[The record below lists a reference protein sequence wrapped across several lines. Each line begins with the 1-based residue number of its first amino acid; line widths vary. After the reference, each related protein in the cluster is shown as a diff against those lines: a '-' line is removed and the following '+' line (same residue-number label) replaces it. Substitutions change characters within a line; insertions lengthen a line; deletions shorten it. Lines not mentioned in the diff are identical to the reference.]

1 MPLFQ
6 PNAAGAPVRSC
17 PNFCWD
23 GVLLSSF
30 ETTPGPGSDESG
42 STAETEISLTF
53 RKGLQVMM
61 AFDGDDR
68 QLTLAEIARKTG
80 LNRSV
85 ARRLVRTLLHMGILR
100 ETGQRFE
107 MTVGVLRLARGF
119 TDGHRIAQII
129 QPILRRTSESI
140 SENVSFALRD
150 GVDATYVAHA
160 QVKGSFTL
168 NRVAIGTHVPLA
180 STAAGH
186 AILAHVGPDD
196 WPDGVDRTPAL
207 DETIQQ
213 VHRRGFAYLADG
225 LIDGVSSVAFP
236 VFRANGLIEGAV
248 SILFPTDRFDPAAM
262 PASLIAELRQ
272 CAVDIG
278 TSL

>member
-6 PNAAGAPVRSC
+6 PNAGSTLSLTC

-30 ETTPGPGSDESG
+30 ETTTGADGDSG
-42 STAETEISLTF
+42 KVDETEISLTF

-85 ARRLVRTLLHMGILR
+85 ARRLVRTLLQMGILR

-129 QPILRRTSESI
+129 QPILRRTSETI

-150 GVDATYVAHA
+150 GIDATYVAHA

-186 AILAHVGPDD
+186 AILAHVGAGD
-196 WPDGVDRTPAL
+196 WPEGVERGPELEDAIAR
-207 DETIQQ
+207 
-213 VHRRGFAYLADG
+213 VHQRGFAYLADG

-236 VFRANGLIEGAV
+236 VFRANGVIEGAV
-248 SILFPTDRFDPAAM
+248 SILFPTDRFDPAEM
-262 PASLIAELRQ
+262 PGSLIAELRQ